1 MLLVA
6 RMQRLAPP
14 SRFHAAKMALP
25 YELTPSMPSVQKDTI
40 MNWNW
45 LIALIGKPTLEN
57 IIRNRVLHAPDA
69 QIATLA

>member
-1 MLLVA
+1 
-6 RMQRLAPP
+6 
-14 SRFHAAKMALP
+14 
-25 YELTPSMPSVQKDTI
+25 MPSVQKDTI